1 MLAATFRSL
10 LRWSARSGS
19 GDQNVFGFSPHVRVY
34 LASQPVDMRSGHD
47 GLFAIVKSWGL
58 DPFSGD
64 LFAFVG
70 KRRDRVKI
78 LVWHRGGF
86 LVVYKRLEKGHFR
99 IPVLDGSQRT
109 ATLDPT
115 ELAMLLDGI
124 DVSHVKRPV
133 LWEPPSRARTAT
145 G

>member
-1 MLAATFRSL
+1 MFAFPSQA
-10 LRWSARSGS
+10 
-19 GDQNVFGFSPHVRVY
+19 RVY

-58 DPFSGD
+58 DPFNGH

-70 KRRDRVKI
+70 KRGDRVKV

-86 LVVYKRLEKGHFR
+86 VVLYKRLEKGRFR
-99 IPVLDGSQRT
+99 MPRVKPGTRTAILDG
-109 ATLDPT
+109 T

-124 DVSHVKRPV
+124 DVKYVRRPA
-133 LWEPPSRARTAT
+133 LWEPPCAAAS

>member
-1 MLAATFRSL
+1 MSVLALPAS
-10 LRWSARSGS
+10 
-19 GDQNVFGFSPHVRVY
+19 VRVY
-34 LASQPVDMRSGHD
+34 LASEPVDMRRGHD
-47 GLFAIVKSWGL
+47 GLFEIVKSWGL

-86 LVVYKRLEKGHFR
+86 VLLYKRLEKGRFR
-99 IPVLDGSQRT
+99 IPQVKPGAKRVVLD
-109 ATLDPT
+109 AT

-124 DVSHVKRPV
+124 DLSRVKRPDF
-133 LWEPPSRARTAT
+133 WTPPARATASA
-145 G
+145 

>member
-1 MLAATFRSL
+1 
-10 LRWSARSGS
+10 
-19 GDQNVFGFSPHVRVY
+19 VFAFPPQGRVY

-64 LFAFVG
+64 LFAFIG
-70 KRRDRVKI
+70 KRSDRAKV

-86 LVVYKRLEKGHFR
+86 LLLYKRLEKGRFR
-99 IPVLDGSQRT
+99 IPQVVPGTRT
-109 ATLDPT
+109 AMLDAT

-124 DVSHVKRPV
+124 DVWHVKRPA
-133 LWEPPSRARTAT
+133 LWEPPAQRRSSAGA
-145 G
+145 